1 MLGPSGFFLSAE
13 PEDTPVF
20 SKGLELIHSS
30 ENGFNE
36 LYRGSKEGRFFVYKA
51 LKPEYRGN
59 VLYEKLLR
67 KDFTIGFSLS
77 HSNICQYYAM
87 LNHPEI
93 GHCIVMEWIDG
104 CTLQKLI
111 EKGGISKSLARKMIC
126 ETCDALEY
134 IHQKQIIHRDLKPEN
149 IMVTYNGNNVK
160 VIDFGLSDTDS
171 YNTFKAPAGTR
182 AYASPEL
189 IAGENIDSRSDIWS
203 LGVIIKET
211 GTGFNHIAKH
221 CLQRD
226 RSKRYDSASTVKK
239 AILGEDARKSKVATA
254 VLIGII
260 GLGIA
265 GMSATGVFSQKTKET
280 SPVYVQETLH
290 HTDTVPVMK
299 PVIEELAPE
308 DNAVE
313 KAVTEKPAGT
323 VPESK
328 EELDATSLDN
338 LFNQAAEQIL

>member
-1 MLGPSGFFLSAE
+1 MLGPSGFFLSPD

-20 SKGLELIHSS
+20 MKGLELIHSS

-36 LYRGSKEGRFFVYKA
+36 LYRASKEGRFFVYKA
-51 LKPEYRGN
+51 LKSEFRGN

-104 CTLQKLI
+104 CTLQDLI
-111 EKGGISKSLARKMIC
+111 QKGGISKSLARKIIC

-149 IMVTYNGNNVK
+149 ILVTYNGNNVK
-160 VIDFGLSDTDS
+160 IIDFGLSVADS

-182 AYASPEL
+182 AYAAPEL
-189 IAGENIDSRSDIWS
+189 IAGEQVDNRSDIWS
-203 LGVIIKET
+203 LGVIIREIR
-211 GTGFNHIAKH
+211 TGFNHIAGH
-221 CLQRD
+221 CLHRD
-226 RSKRYDSASTVKK
+226 RSKRYDSAATVKK
-239 AILGEDARKSKVATA
+239 AILGERARKSKVATA
-254 VLIGII
+254 ILIGIS
-260 GLGIA
+260 GLTIA
-265 GMSATGVFSQKTKET
+265 GMTAAGIFPQDKEEIT
-280 SPVYVQETLH
+280 PVSMQENQIP
-290 HTDTVPVMK
+290 TDTAALAPPVM
-299 PVIEELAPE
+299 EEPAQTETE
-308 DNAVE
+308 DK
-313 KAVTEKPAGT
+313 KAVTEKTAGT
-323 VPESK
+323 GAEAK
-328 EELDATSLDN
+328 EELDASSLDD